1 MTIAEIKSNPALF
14 SHMSDDIDDFADDTE
29 IVFEAYALSY
39 DSEGY
44 LIDMSD
50 CLASSSNPD
59 EVIEHVKTLTPENT
73 FIDILGTHVTIE
85 VEAVV
90 GNIEDD
96 FLNIGTIYTKD
107 FF

>member
-1 MTIAEIKSNPALF
+1 MTIAEIKKNPALF

-39 DSEGY
+39 DSDGY

-73 FIDILGTHVTIE
+73 FIDILGTYVTIE
-85 VEAVV
+85 VETVV
-90 GNIEDD
+90 KNIEDD

>member
-1 MTIAEIKSNPALF
+1 MTIAEIKNNPALF
-14 SHMSDDIDDFADDTE
+14 SQMSDDIDDFADDTE
-29 IVFEAYALSY
+29 VVFEAYALIY

-44 LIDMSD
+44 LFDMSD

-73 FIDILGTHVTIE
+73 FIDILDTHVTIE

-96 FLNIGTIYTKD
+96 FLNVGTIYTKD

>member
-1 MTIAEIKSNPALF
+1 MTIAEIKNNPVLF
-14 SHMSDDIDDFADDTE
+14 AQMSDDIEDFADDTE
-29 IVFEAYALSY
+29 IVFEAYALIY

-73 FIDILGTHVTIE
+73 FIDILGTHITIE

>member
-1 MTIAEIKSNPALF
+1 MTIAEIKNNPTLF
-14 SHMSDDIDDFADDTE
+14 AYMSDDIDDFADDTE

-39 DSEGY
+39 DAEWR
-44 LIDMSD
+44 LLDMSD

-73 FIDILGTHVTIE
+73 FIDYLDTHVTIE

-90 GNIEDD
+90 GDIKDD
-96 FLNIGTIYTKD
+96 FLNVGTIYTKD

>member
-1 MTIAEIKSNPALF
+1 MTIAEIKNNPALF
-14 SHMSDDIDDFADDTE
+14 AQMSDDIDDFADDTE

-39 DSEGY
+39 DSDGY

-59 EVIEHVKTLTPENT
+59 EVIEHVKTLTPANT

-85 VEAVV
+85 VETVV
-90 GNIEDD
+90 KNIEDD

>member
-1 MTIAEIKSNPALF
+1 MTIAEIKNNPALF
-14 SHMSDDIDDFADDTE
+14 SQMSDDIDDYADDTE

-39 DSEGY
+39 DSEWY
-44 LIDMSD
+44 LLDMSD
-50 CLASSSNPD
+50 CLVSSSNPD
-59 EVIEHVKTLTPENT
+59 EVIERVKTFTPENT

-90 GNIEDD
+90 GDIKDD
-96 FLNIGTIYTKD
+96 FLNVGTIYTKD

>member
-1 MTIAEIKSNPALF
+1 MTIAEIKNNPALF
-14 SHMSDDIDDFADDTE
+14 SQMSDDIDDYADDTE

-39 DSEGY
+39 DSERG

-59 EVIEHVKTLTPENT
+59 EVIERVKTFTPENT
-73 FIDILGTHVTIE
+73 FIDLLGTHVTIE

-90 GNIEDD
+90 GDIKDD
-96 FLNIGTIYTKD
+96 FLNVGTIYTKD

>member
-1 MTIAEIKSNPALF
+1 MTIAEIKNNPALF
-14 SHMSDDIDDFADDTE
+14 AQMSDDIEDFADDTE

-39 DSEGY
+39 DSEWY
-44 LIDMSD
+44 LLDMSD

-90 GNIEDD
+90 GDIKDD
-96 FLNIGTIYTKD
+96 FLNVGTIYTKD